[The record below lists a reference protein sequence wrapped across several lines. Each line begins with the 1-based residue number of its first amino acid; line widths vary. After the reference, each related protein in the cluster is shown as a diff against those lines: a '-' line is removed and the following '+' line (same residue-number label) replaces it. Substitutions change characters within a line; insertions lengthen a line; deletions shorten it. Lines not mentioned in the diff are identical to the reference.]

1 MDNEKLAILL
11 NVLHVCICIRFL
23 FLFIQCSSGNA
34 KAKITKVLGGYTAKK
49 FRYSLKVISPK
60 KKSVFSVH
68 SLPDATS
75 KFVSIGNVKEVI
87 SKFLQ
92 SDVVEVGY
100 ISPGHGAKGKHN
112 SLLDDDDL
120 SSMYLEYEGKRGVNG
135 VLLWCYGVSAGDSPG
150 TRQSVST
157 ARKRSKSPTKDE
169 NPPLSKCGKKLK
181 EIEEIV
187 QKLKEKHA
195 KLYTLE
201 QYNCWAHT
209 IDMGKHE
216 SYECP
221 PDLPFFVGKR
231 ARATTNPS
239 SASAA
244 SSSSPMVTQESMPP
258 SPGKRIRYRG
268 ECMDQ
273 LTKWH
278 SLMEKGIITQDQY
291 RDFRSTILSDIEKL

>member
-1 MDNEKLAILL
+1 MYAYFI
-11 NVLHVCICIRFL
+11 
-23 FLFIQCSSGNA
+23 IQCSSENA
-34 KAKITKVLGGYTAKK
+34 KAKLKVSRAKK
-49 FRYSLKVISPK
+49 FRYSLKVINPK
-60 KKSVFSVH
+60 KKTLFSVH
-68 SLPDATS
+68 SLPGATS
-75 KFVSIGNVKEVI
+75 KFVSITDVGDMVR
-87 SKFLQ
+87 KFLQ

-120 SSMYLEYEGKRGVNG
+120 STMYLEYEGKRGVNG
-135 VLLWCYGVSAGDSPG
+135 ILLWCYGISIGNSG
-150 TRQSVST
+150 TRQPVSA
-157 ARKRSKSPTKDE
+157 ARKRSISPTKDE
-169 NPPLSKCGKKLK
+169 NLPLTKCGKKLK

-187 QKLKEKHA
+187 QKLQKKHA
-195 KLYTLE
+195 KRYTLE

-231 ARATTNPS
+231 ARANTNPS
-239 SASAA
+239 SASTA
-244 SSSSPMVTQESMPP
+244 SSSSPTVTRESTTISNPP

-291 RDFRSTILSDIEKL
+291 QDFRSTILNDIEKL